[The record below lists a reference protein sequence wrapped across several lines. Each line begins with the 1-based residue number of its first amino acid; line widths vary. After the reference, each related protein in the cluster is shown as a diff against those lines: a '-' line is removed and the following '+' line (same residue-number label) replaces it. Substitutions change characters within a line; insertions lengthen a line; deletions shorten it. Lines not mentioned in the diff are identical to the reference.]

1 MIWIAALLAATEAAA
16 EAAPADQGLGVTGNL
31 LAATGLLV
39 LCLGLIAL
47 EFVLISGGALAITAV
62 ACAIAAVW
70 FAFAA
75 GPLSGWV
82 FTLLVPISGFLA
94 IRAGLRWMQ
103 TSSMV
108 VQSEITDHAGY
119 AHAAA
124 SHGVAVGSLGELV
137 TDAYPTGRARFAT
150 ATHGTAELDV
160 AVRGA
165 VLGKGAA
172 VVIKAIEGAT
182 IFVGPAPSAI
192 PSATPLPGASP

>member
-1 MIWIAALLAATEAAA
+1 MTWSTVLLTAIAAAA
-16 EAAPADQGLGVTGNL
+16 EGAHASEEGLSVAGNL

-47 EFVLISGGALAITAV
+47 EFVLISGGAIAITAV

-103 TSSMV
+103 TSTMV
-108 VQSEITDHAGY
+108 VQAEITGHAGY
-119 AHAAA
+119 AHVAA
-124 SHGVAVGSLGELV
+124 SHGVAVGSTGELV
-137 TDAYPTGRARFAT
+137 TDAYPTGRARFT
-150 ATHGTAELDV
+150 SATHGTAELDV

-165 VLGKGAA
+165 VLSKGAA
-172 VVIKAIEGAT
+172 VVIKAIEGPT
-182 IFVGPAPSAI
+182 IFVGPAPTAI
-192 PSATPLPGASP
+192 PSPTAF